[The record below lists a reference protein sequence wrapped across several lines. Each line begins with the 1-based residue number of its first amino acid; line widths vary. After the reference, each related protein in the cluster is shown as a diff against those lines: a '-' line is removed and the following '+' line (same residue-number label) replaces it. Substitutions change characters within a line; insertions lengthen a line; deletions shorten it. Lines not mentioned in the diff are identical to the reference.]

1 MAPSTDPVPLP
12 HPPSADQLRRR
23 SRELQRRVRDGD
35 AQAHDLITRLVPG
48 TKTGP
53 DFPLHLAQ
61 LAVARGHGFASWPRL
76 TQYVEL
82 VAGLT
87 HRPVPDPDETA
98 DPVEQFVGSA
108 VLRYDGNDSGARP
121 VRAAQMLDAH
131 PDLPTRSLAAAVV
144 AADHGAVERFLT
156 ADPEAARRP
165 IGPLDWEPL
174 LYLCYGRLDRP
185 AADVITTAG
194 LLLRSGADP
203 NAGFLWNG
211 LVPPFTALTGILG
224 NGEQGPQALP
234 PHPHELLLARL
245 LLEAGADP
253 NDGQA
258 VYNRMFAADDS
269 HLELL
274 LAYGFGAGDGGPWR
288 RRMPEVLPTPNELAA
303 QQLGWAAA
311 HGMDH
316 RVRLLAPLVD
326 LAAPIRTPWTPAMA
340 ATELAMITG
349 HPQTARLLTELGAPA
364 PADPAAALIQALL
377 TGDRPTV
384 DTLSAADPQLL
395 EQVRRQRPS
404 LMLRAAVA
412 EHLAGAKLLVD
423 KGFDVNAMGRSDLP
437 IEQPWHTALHYAASI
452 GNLELIRT
460 LLELGADPDIPDAHY
475 RTTPAVWAE
484 HFGHDAAAQLLRAR

>member
-1 MAPSTDPVPLP
+1 MAPSIDPVPLP
-12 HPPSADQLRRR
+12 HPPSAGQLRRR
-23 SRELQRRVRDGD
+23 ARELQRRVRAGD
-35 AQAHDLITRLVPG
+35 AQARDLVVRLVPG
-48 TKTGP
+48 VETEQ

-61 LAVARGHGFASWPRL
+61 LAIARSHGFPSWSRL

-87 HRPVPDPDETA
+87 HHPAPDPEEAT
-98 DPVEQFVGSA
+98 DPVERFVGSA

-121 VRAAQMLDAH
+121 ARAALLLQAH

-144 AADHGAVERFLT
+144 AADHVAVERFL
-156 ADPEAARRP
+156 AVDPAAARRP
-165 IGPLDWEPL
+165 TGPLDWEPL

-274 LAYGFGAGDGGPWR
+274 LAYGFGTGDGGPWR
-288 RRMPEVLPTPNELAA
+288 RRMPEVLPSPAELAA

-316 RVRLLAPLVD
+316 RLRLLAPLVD
-326 LAAPIRTPWTPAMA
+326 LAAPIRTPWTPAMPV
-340 ATELAMITG
+340 TELAMITG
-349 HPQTARLLTELGAPA
+349 HPQTARLLAELGAPA

-377 TGDRPTV
+377 TGDRPTA
-384 DTLSAADPQLL
+384 DALSAADPQLL
-395 EQVRRQRPS
+395 DQVRRQRPS

-412 EHLAGAKLLVD
+412 GYLDGAKLLAD
-423 KGFDVNAMGRSDLP
+423 KGFDVNVMGRSDLP

-452 GNLELIRT
+452 GNLDLIRT
-460 LLELGADPDIPDAHY
+460 LLELGADPSIVDAHY
-475 RTTPAVWAE
+475 GTTPAVWAE
-484 HFGHDAAAQLLRAR
+484 HFGHGDAAQALRAH